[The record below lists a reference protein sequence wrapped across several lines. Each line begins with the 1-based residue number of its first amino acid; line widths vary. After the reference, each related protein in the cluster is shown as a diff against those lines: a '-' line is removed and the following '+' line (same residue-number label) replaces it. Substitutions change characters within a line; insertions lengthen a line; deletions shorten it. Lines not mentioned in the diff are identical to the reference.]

1 MTTYLHTST
10 FNVYFSGVYTGK
22 IHFTEQQIML
32 AKVDPRR
39 RTQMQDNVLDGQFK
53 TVLPLQK
60 IHKHLDAYAKA
71 EWAEDEVVLSNG
83 DIYQKHIQY
92 QAQIEGRELT
102 SQVWALRKETALD
115 IVTLDGEIIAFLT
128 PNRYGIELMVKA
140 GYEKLTPLV
149 VYDDPLL
156 SKAEYGVNDLGTDL
170 IPMRDGVK
178 LATDVFLP
186 EGIKPGTKL
195 TILVR
200 TCYDRNGKKRFL

>member
-1 MTTYLHTST
+1 MTTYLHTTT

-71 EWAEDEVVLSNG
+71 EWVDYEVVLSNG

-92 QAQIEGRELT
+92 QAQIEG
-102 SQVWALRKETALD
+102 A
-115 IVTLDGEIIAFLT
+115 
-128 PNRYGIELMVKA
+128 N
-140 GYEKLTPLV
+140 
-149 VYDDPLL
+149 
-156 SKAEYGVNDLGTDL
+156 
-170 IPMRDGVK
+170 
-178 LATDVFLP
+178 
-186 EGIKPGTKL
+186 
-195 TILVR
+195 
-200 TCYDRNGKKRFL
+200 